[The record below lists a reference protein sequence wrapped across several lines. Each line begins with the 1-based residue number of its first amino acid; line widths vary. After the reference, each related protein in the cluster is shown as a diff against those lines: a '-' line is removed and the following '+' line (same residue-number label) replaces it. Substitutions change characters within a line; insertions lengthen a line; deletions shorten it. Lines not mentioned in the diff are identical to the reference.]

1 MAPVAAK
8 NRAAPVLFGASVSP
22 GWHSR
27 ARARQ
32 SLPGAPRAMQ
42 PDGSR
47 GDGPGGPPKI
57 QARLPRPLG
66 PRSPP
71 AARGSPAGPLRPG
84 MHAFP
89 PLLNDR
95 PSQCLWE
102 GPRVSH
108 LRWPRS
114 PAHSWAGLH
123 EGLQGSPSLS
133 AFCDHQD
140 KGLEKP
146 LPTVSQSTRCPKGF
160 LWLDFVGLVI
170 PDHGSTPFR
179 ERYFHPSDKHPNH

>member
-47 GDGPGGPPKI
+47 GDGSGGPPKV
-57 QARLPRPLG
+57 QAQLPRPLG

-95 PSQCLWE
+95 PSRCLWE
-102 GPRVSH
+102 GPRAPVLVTFGGPGRPLTAGRACTRVCRDHHPLVPSATTKTRGSRSH
-108 LRWPRS
+108 YL
-114 PAHSWAGLH
+114 
-123 EGLQGSPSLS
+123 
-133 AFCDHQD
+133 
-140 KGLEKP
+140 
-146 LPTVSQSTRCPKGF
+146 RCPRALAVLKGF
-160 LWLDFVGLVI
+160 CGWILWD
-170 PDHGSTPFR
+170 
-179 ERYFHPSDKHPNH
+179 